1 MQNRTTAKA
10 QRAQRE
16 ESHLS
21 FFALFASSRWK
32 SSLVILTLCLSA
44 SPLFAGNLTGDI
56 RVHDPST
63 VIACDG
69 RYWVYSTGAGIVV
82 HSSADGLTWRRE
94 PPVFQSIPESV
105 RAASP
110 LNDGSDVWAPDI
122 AKINGQF
129 YLYYAV
135 SSWGSA
141 ASAIGLATSPTLT
154 PTDPHYKWTDHG
166 IVIKSVEGQQL
177 NCIDPCIVKA
187 PDGTLWLSYGSY
199 IGVVEVVQLD
209 PATGLRITPDSQ
221 RYPLSSASEASAIIH
236 HGDYY
241 YLFVDRGSCCS
252 GRISTYNMRM
262 GRSAK
267 VTGPYLDRYGADM
280 LHGGGSLFLASEGKK
295 VGPGHFGLVMMDGL
309 ERFSCHWEADA
320 DHGQSSVLDIRPL
333 LWHDGWPVAGDDPAD
348 GVYQIR
354 NQRTGYVLG
363 IAGLGAE
370 GTPVKQ
376 ERYITATSQRW
387 QLKNIGG
394 ERYQISGLESGLSL
408 GLSANSVAMR
418 GGDGRQVWSVQQV
431 DDGSFR
437 LITLDGKALTEV
449 GGKGTHPGELD
460 LEPYA
465 ASDAQKWLIIKP

>member
-1 MQNRTTAKA
+1 VK
-10 QRAQRE
+10 
-16 ESHLS
+16 
-21 FFALFASSRWK
+21 
-32 SSLVILTLCLSA
+32 ILILSA
-44 SPLFAGNLTGDI
+44 SASFAANLTGDI

-63 VIACDG
+63 VIQCDG

-82 HSSADGLTWRRE
+82 HSSADGFTWRRE
-94 PPVFQSIPESV
+94 PVVFQSVPEAERS
-105 RAASP
+105 ASP
-110 LNDGSDVWAPDI
+110 LNNGSDVWAPDI
-122 AKINGQF
+122 TYLNGQY

-141 ASAIGLATSPTLT
+141 ASAIGLATNPTLT
-154 PTDPHYKWTDHG
+154 PTDPRYKWTDHG

-221 RYPLSSASEASAIIH
+221 RYPLSSSSEASAIIH

-252 GRISTYNMRM
+252 GRTSTYNMRM
-262 GRSAK
+262 GRSTK
-267 VTGPYLDRYGADM
+267 ITGPYLDKYGVDM

-309 ERFSCHWEADA
+309 ERFSCHWESDA

-333 LWHDGWPVAGDDPAD
+333 CWSDGWPVAGDDPAD

-354 NQRTGYVLG
+354 SKRTGYVLG
-363 IAGLGAE
+363 VAGLTSD

-376 ERYITATSQRW
+376 ARYITADSQKW
-387 QLKNIGG
+387 ELTNIGG
-394 ERYQISGLESGLSL
+394 ERYQIRRLDSPLAL
-408 GLSANSVAMR
+408 GLLGNGLALQ
-418 GGDGRQVWSVQQV
+418 GGDGHQVWSVQQL

-437 LITLDGKALTEV
+437 IETHDGKTLTAV
-449 GGKGTHPGELD
+449 GGDGSRPGDLD
-460 LEPYA
+460 LESYTGD
-465 ASDAQKWLIIKP
+465 DAQKWLIIKP